1 MSESCNIRREG
12 DEMVC
17 HTHAR
22 RWEVGTAPACPTSRV
37 VFATGNPDALLATV
51 EGRRYVAVFPGCH
64 DGKTARAKA
73 MKQIEE
79 ILRK

>member
-1 MSESCNIRREG
+1 MSESCNICREG

-22 RWEVGTAPACPTSRV
+22 RWEVGTTPACPVSRV
-37 VFATGNPDALLATV
+37 VFATGNPDALPVGVAD
-51 EGRRYVAVFPGCH
+51 RRYVAFAPGRRA
-64 DGKTARAKA
+64 GKTARAEA

-79 ILRK
+79 ILKK